1 MPQVQSQAK
10 TRQRTK
16 GLPQWNLKD
25 LLRHPDKDLETRS
38 RTLNEH
44 VRSLENLRNRLSS
57 TLAPRT
63 FLKGLQLREA
73 IAAESSRLA
82 AYGQLWFAQNTQNQ
96 RARAF
101 ETRVRRHLLPISNRT
116 LFFDLWWQRL
126 GDRTAERLMK
136 HAGPY
141 RYHLES
147 LRRVKRHTLTEA
159 EEQVINV
166 KNATGREVLD
176 TLYDVITNGLT
187 FQMTSRKDS
196 TPLSREQLSVHF
208 RNPSPRVRRM
218 AYDQLL
224 QVYSKHAD
232 SLGDIYKALVTDW
245 KNEGLDL
252 RGYASPVAVRNLH
265 NDIPDKAVSTLLQT
279 CRDNRDVFQ
288 EYFRIKARIC
298 GFRQMTRYDVYAPPK
313 IKKVFYPFEQAVKLV
328 FEAYQQFSPSLVE
341 HARRVFAERHID
353 AAPAPGKMGGA
364 FCYSVLPSLTPY
376 VLLNY
381 SGDAR
386 DVATLAHELGHA
398 VHSMMARHHSV
409 HTFHAT
415 LPLAET
421 ASVFGEQLLSDA
433 LLADASEAKMKQRLL
448 VSQLDD
454 LYATILRQAYFVE
467 FENQAHQ
474 LIAEGTTIDR
484 LAQTYLH
491 LLKEQ
496 FGRSVAVSQAF
507 QWEWLTIPH
516 IFRSPFYC
524 YAYSFGNLLVLSLFQ
539 RYKKEGQSFIPQYLE
554 LLSHGG
560 SQSPQNIL
568 KPLGVDLCKKA
579 FWQTGFNRIRELVE
593 SLEQTVGKTT

>member
-1 MPQVQSQAK
+1 MPKIHVQTKSGRQAK
-10 TRQRTK
+10 D
-16 GLPQWNLKD
+16 LPRWNLKD
-25 LLRHPDKDLETRS
+25 LLRHPDKDLETFS
-38 RTLNEH
+38 RTLDGH
-44 VRSLENLRNRLSS
+44 VRSLEGLRNRLSS
-57 TLAPRT
+57 TLTPRT
-63 FLKGLQLREA
+63 FLRGLQLQDT
-73 IAAESSRLA
+73 IASKSSRLA
-82 AYGQLWFAQNTQNQ
+82 AYAQLWFAQNTQNQ

-101 ETRVRRHLLPISNRT
+101 ETQVRKHLLPISNRT

-126 GDRTAERLMK
+126 GDRTARRLMK
-136 HAGPY
+136 HAGSL

-147 LRRVKRHTLTEA
+147 LRRVKRHALSEA

-166 KNATGREVLD
+166 KNSTGRQALD
-176 TLYDVITNGLT
+176 SLYDVITNGLT
-187 FQMTSRKDS
+187 FQLPSRKGS
-196 TPLSREQLSVHF
+196 MPLSREQLSVHF
-208 RNPSPRVRRM
+208 RDPSSHVRQV
-218 AYDQLL
+218 AYDQFF
-224 QVYSKHAD
+224 QVYSKRAD
-232 SLGDIYKALVTDW
+232 ALGDIYKTLVMDW
-245 KNEGLDL
+245 KNEGVDL
-252 RGYASPVAVRNLH
+252 RGYASPIAVRNLH

-298 GFRQMTRYDVYAPPK
+298 GFRRMTRYDVYAPPK
-313 IKKVFYPFEQAVKLV
+313 IKKVLYPFEQAVKLV
-328 FEAYQQFSPSLVE
+328 FEAYQQFSPTLAE

-433 LLADASEAKMKQRLL
+433 LLADASEAKVKQRLL

-467 FENQAHQ
+467 FENQAHH

-484 LAQTYLH
+484 LAQAYLH

-496 FGRSVAVSQAF
+496 FGRSVTISKAF

-539 RYKKEGQSFIPQYLE
+539 RYKKEGPSFIPRYLE

-560 SQSPQNIL
+560 SQSPQDIL

-579 FWQTGFNRIRELVE
+579 FWQAGFNRIRELVE
-593 SLEQTVGKTT
+593 SLEKTVGQTT

>member
-1 MPQVQSQAK
+1 MSQRVSRNRAE
-10 TRQRTK
+10 T
-16 GLPQWNLKD
+16 GLPRWNLKD

-38 RTLNEH
+38 LTLNDH
-44 VRSLENLRNRLSS
+44 VRSLERLRNRLSS
-57 TLAPRT
+57 ALAPRT
-63 FLKGLQLREA
+63 FLKGLRLRET
-73 IAAESSRLA
+73 IASESSRLT
-82 AYGQLWFAQNTQNQ
+82 AYAQLWFAQNTQNQ

-101 ETRVRRHLLPISNRT
+101 ETRVRKHLLPISNRT
-116 LFFDLWWQRL
+116 IFFDLWWQRL
-126 GDRTAERLMK
+126 GDRAAGRLMR
-136 HAGPY
+136 HAESS

-147 LRRVKRHTLTEA
+147 LRRVKRHTLSEA

-166 KNATGREVLD
+166 KNSTGREALD
-176 TLYDVITNGLT
+176 SLYDVITNGLT
-187 FQMTSRKDS
+187 FHLPSREGA
-196 TPLSREQLSVHF
+196 TPLSREQLSAHF
-208 RNPSPRVRRM
+208 RDPSARVRRQ
-218 AYDQLL
+218 AYDELF
-224 QVYSKHAD
+224 QVYSKHAN
-232 SLGDIYKALVTDW
+232 SLGDIYKALVMDW

-252 RGYASPVAVRNLH
+252 RGYATPIAVRNVH
-265 NDIPDKAVSTLLQT
+265 NDVPDQAVSTLLQT
-279 CRDNRDVFQ
+279 CRDNRHVFQ

-298 GFRQMTRYDVYAPPK
+298 GFPRMTRYDVYAPPK
-313 IKKVFYPFEQAVKLV
+313 TKKVFYPFDRAVGLV
-328 FEAYQQFSPSLVE
+328 FDAYQQFSPTLAD

-353 AAPAPGKMGGA
+353 AAPTPGKMGGA

-409 HTFHAT
+409 FTFHAT

-433 LLADASEAKMKQRLL
+433 LLADAAGAKVTQRLL
-448 VSQLDD
+448 LSQLDD

-474 LIAEGTTIDR
+474 LITEGATLDD
-484 LAQTYLH
+484 LAHTYFR

-496 FGRSVAVSQAF
+496 FGRTVTVSRAF

-516 IFRSPFYC
+516 IFQSPFYC
-524 YAYSFGNLLVLSLFQ
+524 YAYCFGNLLVLSLFQ
-539 RYKKEGQSFIPQYLE
+539 RYRQEGNPFIPQYLE

-560 SQSPQNIL
+560 SQSPQAVL
-568 KPLGVDLCKKA
+568 KPLGIDLCDKS
-579 FWQTGFNRIRELVE
+579 FWQGGFNRIQELVE
-593 SLEQTVGKTT
+593 SLEKTVDRKS

>member
-1 MPQVQSQAK
+1 MPQVQSRAK
-10 TRQRTK
+10 TGQQTK

-44 VRSLENLRNRLSS
+44 VRSLEDLRNSLSS

-73 IAAESSRLA
+73 IASESSRLT

-101 ETRVRRHLLPISNRT
+101 ETQVRKHMLPISNRI

-141 RYHLES
+141 RYYLES
-147 LRRVKRHTLTEA
+147 LRRVKRHTLSEA

-166 KNATGREVLD
+166 KNSTGREVLD

-187 FQMTSRKDS
+187 FRMNSRKNS
-196 TPLSREQLSVHF
+196 KSWSREQLSVHF
-208 RNPSPRVRRM
+208 RNPSPHVRRM
-218 AYDQLL
+218 AYDQLF

-232 SLGDIYKALVTDW
+232 SLGDIYKALVMDW

-252 RGYASPVAVRNLH
+252 RGYASPLAVRNLH

-328 FEAYQQFSPSLVE
+328 FEAYQQFSPSLAE
-341 HARRVFAERHID
+341 HARRVFTERHVD

-398 VHSMMARHHSV
+398 VHSMLAQHHSV
-409 HTFHAT
+409 FTFHAT

-433 LLADASEAKMKQRLL
+433 LLADASETKVKQQLL
-448 VSQLDD
+448 LSQLDD

-484 LAQTYLH
+484 LSQTYLH

-496 FGRSVAVSQAF
+496 FGRSVTISKAF

-516 IFRSPFYC
+516 IYRSPFYC

-560 SQSPQNIL
+560 SQSPQDIL
-568 KPLGVDLCKKA
+568 KPLGVDLCKKS
-579 FWQTGFNRIRELVE
+579 FWQAGFNRIRELVE
-593 SLEQTVGKTT
+593 SLEKTVGKTT